1 LLPPDSCAKLRI
13 HGYGGGGGSQSG
25 GRGELQEARRRA
37 LTGRDPFRPV
47 PVAAETDEAVA
58 RFGKVAAV
66 LSDRLRPCESKD

>member
-1 LLPPDSCAKLRI
+1 VQICEFMVMEEVEEANRAAVESCKKLVAVLSR
-13 HGYGGGGGSQSG
+13 SG
-25 GRGELQEARRRA
+25 
-37 LTGRDPFRPV
+37 DPFRPV